1 MIAAGMI
8 HPASVFAATMNAAVR
23 WGKWFSEISNLHGV
37 GGLIFVDWAKSFP
50 HILIKECGE
59 EKRNK
64 DLQINKILYSAD
76 LRKEL

>member
-37 GGLIFVDWAKSFP
+37 GGLIFVD
-50 HILIKECGE
+50 
-59 EKRNK
+59 
-64 DLQINKILYSAD
+64 
-76 LRKEL
+76 